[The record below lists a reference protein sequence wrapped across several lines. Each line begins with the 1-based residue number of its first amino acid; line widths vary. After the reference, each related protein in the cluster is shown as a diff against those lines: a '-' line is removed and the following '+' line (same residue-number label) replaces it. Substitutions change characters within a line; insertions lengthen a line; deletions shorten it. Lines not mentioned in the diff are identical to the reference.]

1 VIVILCAF
9 LKFFIFGDSGDK
21 NGPEEDTR
29 SFSRVTPLPSF
40 LILSLISQLRKKRSS
55 VLRAPPPLTTSSILS
70 KTGYNPSSHPRES
83 LDWFNVLIAQ
93 MIAQFRD
100 DARMNNAI
108 VSSLDEV
115 FNSDRK
121 PGFLGEI
128 KITELALGEEF
139 PRFSNCRILPFLGD
153 PNRLV
158 SLYLGRD

>member
-1 VIVILCAF
+1 MIIILCAF

-21 NGPEEDTR
+21 NGSKEDPR
-29 SFSRVTPLPSF
+29 SLSRVTPIPLLP
-40 LILSLISQLRKKRSS
+40 LRIQLRKKRSS

-100 DARMNNAI
+100 DARLNNAI

-139 PRFSNCRILPFLGD
+139 PRFSNCRILPFPGD
-153 PNRLV
+153 TNRLV
-158 SLYLGRD
+158 SLQSRRG

>member
-1 VIVILCAF
+1 MIVVLCVF
-9 LKFFIFGDSGDK
+9 LMYFIFGDTSDNTDPK
-21 NGPEEDTR
+21 EHR
-29 SFSRVTPLPSF
+29 RLSSRVAHSSF
-40 LILSLISQLRKKRSS
+40 CANVKLRKKRSS

-100 DARMNNAI
+100 DARVNNAI
-108 VSSLDEV
+108 ISTLDEV

-121 PGFLGEI
+121 PGFIGEI

-139 PRFSNCRILPFLGD
+139 PRFSNCRILPFPGD
-153 PNRLV
+153 SNRLV
-158 SLYLGRD
+158 CSNRSLH

>member
-1 VIVILCAF
+1 VIIILCVF
-9 LKFFIFGDSGDK
+9 LKFFVFGDSGDK
-21 NGPEEDTR
+21 NASKEDPR
-29 SFSRVTPLPSF
+29 SSSRVTPIPLLP
-40 LILSLISQLRKKRSS
+40 LRIQLRKKRSS

-100 DARMNNAI
+100 DARLNNAI

-139 PRFSNCRILPFLGD
+139 PRFSNCRILPFPGD
-153 PNRLV
+153 TNRLV
-158 SLYLGRD
+158 SLQSRRG